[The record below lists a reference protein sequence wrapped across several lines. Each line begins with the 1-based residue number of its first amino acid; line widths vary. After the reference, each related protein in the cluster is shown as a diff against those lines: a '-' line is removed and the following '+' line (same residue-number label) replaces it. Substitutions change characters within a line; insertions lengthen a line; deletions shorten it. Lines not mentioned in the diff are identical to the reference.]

1 MMPGIQSGQRGV
13 LEMRAPISSI
23 FLWVMLSVFGWSQTP
38 VGAIKVIA
46 GPIAQNVSDSQAT
59 IWWQTNQPSAT
70 VVRYGLAPDRLT
82 DTAQQPWGD
91 ESHSVQLEQ
100 LKANTTYFFAMLRGS
115 GEVLGTGR
123 FTTQPSGFQQSQPVR
138 IVNGPRIEFL
148 GGDEAVIS
156 WSTNVPSSAVV
167 RYGLNPASMS
177 HTAEQPWGQTAHR
190 VTISDLQQGE
200 TYYFAVESGQT
211 RDGSGAIARSQ
222 PAMFQTVGGSAAV
235 PPEQ

>member
-1 MMPGIQSGQRGV
+1 
-13 LEMRAPISSI
+13 MRAPISSI
-23 FLWVMLSVFGWSQTP
+23 ILCVILSVVGWSQTP
-38 VGAIKVIA
+38 AGAIKVIA

-59 IWWQTNQPSAT
+59 IWWQTSQPSAT
-70 VVRYGLAPDRLT
+70 VVKYGLAPDRLT

-91 ESHSVQLEQ
+91 ESHSVQLED
-100 LKANTTYFFAMLRGS
+100 LKPNTTYFFEMLRPS

-123 FTTQPSGFQQSQPVR
+123 FQTQPSGFQQTQPVR
-138 IVNGPRIEFL
+138 IVEGPRIEFL

-177 HTAEQPWGQTAHR
+177 HTAEQPWGQAAHR
-190 VTISDLQQGE
+190 ITISGLRQGE

-211 RDGSGAIARSQ
+211 RDGRGAVARSQ
-222 PAMFQTVGGSAAV
+222 PAMFQTVGGSLSL
-235 PPEQ
+235 PPAR